1 MAFCEAIRAFC
12 FIFNVRFKGKQMRVK
27 YNRTST
33 IQQSGNRFTA
43 DTDKYDL
50 TLLDKVSGKISCRDR
65 PKFKELTKLIEAGK
79 VSELVVEE
87 FSRLGRCT
95 SDVISTLAWLDE
107 KGINVV
113 IRNNGLQSRPNGIK
127 NALWD
132 MISSVMA
139 SIYTLELEN
148 IKERTAV
155 GRAVYVQNGGKLG
168 RPSGSLENDKSFLE
182 KPKSIQIMKGI
193 KKGLTMR
200 EISKLN
206 SVSSSTI
213 MKVKSLVVV

>member
-1 MAFCEAIRAFC
+1 
-12 FIFNVRFKGKQMRVK
+12 MRVK

-50 TLLDKVSGKISCRDR
+50 TLHDKISGKVSCSDR
-65 PKFKELTKLIEAGK
+65 PKFKELTQLIEAGK

-95 SDVISTLAWLDE
+95 SDVISTLTWLDE

-127 NALWD
+127 NPIWS

-155 GRAVYVQNGGKLG
+155 GRMVYVQNGGILG
-168 RPSGSLENDKSFLE
+168 RPVGTIENDKAFLD
-182 KPKSIQIMKGI
+182 KPKSVQIIRGL
-193 KKGLTMR
+193 KKGLTIR
-200 EISKLN
+200 EISKVN

-213 MKVKSLVVV
+213 MKVKSLMVI